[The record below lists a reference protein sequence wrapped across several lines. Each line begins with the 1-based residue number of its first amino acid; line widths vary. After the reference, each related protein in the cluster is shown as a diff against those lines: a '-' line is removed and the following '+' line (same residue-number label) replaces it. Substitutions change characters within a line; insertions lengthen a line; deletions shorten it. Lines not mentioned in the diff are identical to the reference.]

1 MDNKKI
7 FRRYELKYLLTTEQF
22 NIIKNII
29 ELYMNKEKFFNSTI
43 RNIYYDT
50 SNYYLIRTSIEKP
63 EYKEKIRIRSY
74 KTVDETEEV
83 FVELKKKYKKV
94 VYKRREILPYN
105 QAKRFLEQKI
115 MPNELQITKEIDYA
129 IKYYNDLKPTL
140 FLSYQRTAY
149 IGKEDLNFRITF
161 DKNIIWRTYDID
173 ITKEVG
179 GEYLLSPDMILMEV
193 KTLMGLPRWLL
204 DFLGENKIYKQS
216 FSKYGNAYKKILEN
230 KENMEEIKYA

>member
-22 NIIKNII
+22 NIIQNII

-50 SNYYLIRTSIEKP
+50 PNYYLIRTSIEKP

-115 MPNELQITKEIDYA
+115 MPNVLQITKEIDYA
-129 IKYYNDLKPTL
+129 IKYYNDLRPTL

-173 ITKEVG
+173 LTKEVE
-179 GEYLLSPDMILMEV
+179 GEYLLAPDMILMEV

>member
-7 FRRYELKYLLTTEQF
+7 FRRYELKYLLTIEQF

-43 RNIYYDT
+43 RNVYYDT
-50 SNYYLIRTSIEKP
+50 PNYYLIRNSIEKP

-74 KTVDETEEV
+74 KTVEETEEV

-105 QAKRFLEQKI
+105 QARMFLEQKVI
-115 MPNELQITKEIDYA
+115 PNDLQITKEINYV
-129 IKYYNDLKPTL
+129 IEYYKNLRPTL
-140 FLSYQRTAY
+140 FLSYQRMAY
-149 IGKEDLNFRITF
+149 IGKDDLNFRITF

-173 ITKEVG
+173 LTKEVK
-179 GEYLLSPDMILMEV
+179 GEYLLPTDVILMEV
-193 KTLMGLPRWLL
+193 KTLLGLPRWLL

>member
-129 IKYYNDLKPTL
+129 IKYYNDLRPTL

-173 ITKEVG
+173 LTKEVE
-179 GEYLLSPDMILMEV
+179 GEYLLPPDMILMEV

-204 DFLGENKIYKQS
+204 VFLGENKIYKQS

>member
-22 NIIKNII
+22 NIIQNII

-50 SNYYLIRTSIEKP
+50 PNYYLIRTSIEKP

-83 FVELKKKYKKV
+83 FVEIKKKYKKV

-173 ITKEVG
+173 LTKEVE
-179 GEYLLSPDMILMEV
+179 GEYLLRPDMILMEV